1 MVMVMFVSLFP
12 CRQMKHFFHH
22 LLACLCLADLCFL
35 ICNILVSPLAFGIL
49 HPLIICLHPIAEC
62 GSHIMLSISI
72 FLTVSITIE
81 RYQVFI
87 IIFTFNGLN
96 IVILAGCLLCPP
108 LQLQDS
114 KNRLAVSDGC
124 LCLALCASWP
134 CAQYSTHSGAF
145 SFGTGSGAN
154 RSISGVFSGLSGKI

>member
-1 MVMVMFVSLFP
+1 MLMFSQLFP
-12 CRQMKHFFHH
+12 CRQMKNFFHH

-49 HPLIICLHPIAEC
+49 HPLIIFLHPIAEC

-87 IIFTFNGLN
+87 IIFTLNGLN

-108 LQLQDS
+108 VQLQDS
-114 KNRLAVSDGC
+114 KNRLAVPDGC
-124 LCLALCASWP
+124 LCLALRAPWP
-134 CAQYSTHSGAF
+134 AAQYSTHSGAF
-145 SFGTGSGAN
+145 SSGTGSGAN
-154 RSISGVFSGLSGKI
+154 RSVSSVFSCLSGKI

>member
-1 MVMVMFVSLFP
+1 MVMFLSLFP

-22 LLACLCLADLCFL
+22 LLAWLCLADLCFL

-87 IIFTFNGLN
+87 IIFTSNGLN

-108 LQLQDS
+108 LLFQDS
-114 KNRLAVSDGC
+114 KNRLAVPHGW
-124 LCLALCASWP
+124 LCLALRTPWP
-134 CAQYSTHSGAF
+134 GAQYSTHSGAF
-145 SFGTGSGAN
+145 SSGKGSGAN
-154 RSISGVFSGLSGKI
+154 RYVSQVCSVLSGEM